1 MYINSAYIN
10 DSLLYCKDDKHPLS
24 IGSCGNYK
32 LLTDTILPTTRP
44 HGRPD
49 YQLIYIASGIAHFFS
64 EHYSEDISIDNYA
77 SSKRKP
83 QLLIKTRNC
92 GLYLSFYNTK
102 SKITR

>member
-1 MYINSAYIN
+1 MHKIIQGGDLMYINSAYIN

-49 YQLIYIASGIAHFFS
+49 YQLIYIASGIAHFFFDKG
-64 EHYSEDISIDNYA
+64 YIS
-77 SSKRKP
+77 
-83 QLLIKTRNC
+83 QETM
-92 GLYLSFYNTK
+92 
-102 SKITR
+102 